1 MHNKN
6 PINYRDNQVSGL
18 EPTDNLKSYQTVQQH
33 VSLLGLKY
41 IRAILN
47 TIKYISNQITMEG
60 NYSNP
65 ATSTL

>member
-1 MHNKN
+1 M
-6 PINYRDNQVSGL
+6 SGNVKQCSNML
-18 EPTDNLKSYQTVQQH
+18 
-33 VSLLGLKY
+33 SLLGLKY

-47 TIKYISNQITMEG
+47 TIKYISNPTAMEG